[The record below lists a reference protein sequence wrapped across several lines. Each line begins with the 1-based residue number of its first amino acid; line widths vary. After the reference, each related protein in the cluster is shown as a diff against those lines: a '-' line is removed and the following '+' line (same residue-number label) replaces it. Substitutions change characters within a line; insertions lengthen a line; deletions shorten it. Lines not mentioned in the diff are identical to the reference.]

1 MERSAVVINTLPFND
16 IAQSSYPLVA
26 PKSTARDISFSSF
39 LRSHHSETSF
49 EPPPSRLPHRVVITA
64 DDAELSIFDAE
75 KYFNGTAEET
85 TPASQPPSMERIGE
99 KSDFG
104 RPSSVSSVDGYG
116 RNHKAA
122 PFHAAPTASSEASW
136 NSQSGL
142 LSNPPGS
149 MAISMRHIHLRNSKK
164 CANSP
169 RRWFFRRKCPCSGDK
184 SVDVEEKSYSRQ
196 NGHTTNNSDSNCTS
210 NNHHR
215 KQNMGGADQEEPAKR
230 PMVRISAE
238 EWTKD
243 ESLTRGH
250 RALSTEIGRRAAA
263 ARPFSDGGGFTFPIL
278 SHQMPTA
285 NAPDDPPRE
294 SLEVFRPPLILAA
307 EEAMMAPGQAAAA
320 PLYPGDVGRRSFN
333 FATSPRR
340 RGEDDVASDSSS
352 DLFEIESFSTS
363 TGGGGASAAAVYR
376 RRDALDELVRSGA
389 GQAPYRYS
397 LDETST
403 TITSLGAEA
412 YEASEVSVEWSV
424 ATAEGFDRGSVANFS
439 ASASEF
445 GETRLTDLPE
455 VGDRATTTLGGGGGG
470 KKKGGFLSCRCE
482 KAVSVGPQPVKQ
494 PGTGPVGHSTLSTDR
509 HHQHD
514 DEEVDDDDT
523 SIIHI
528 NKNKKNHMPIEL
540 GREASL
546 MASLAVHGG
555 RRPLHVNAKPH
566 LPRSNSARLG
576 ARPFNP
582 R

>member
-1 MERSAVVINTLPFND
+1 MERSAVVINTSPFND
-16 IAQSSYPLVA
+16 ISQSSYPLVA
-26 PKSTARDISFSSF
+26 PKSTARDISFSSY
-39 LRSHHSETSF
+39 LRPHHSETSF
-49 EPPPSRLPHRVVITA
+49 EPPPSRLTHRVVITA

-75 KYFNGTAEET
+75 EYFNGNAEQK
-85 TPASQPPSMERIGE
+85 TPASQPPSMERIRE
-99 KSDFG
+99 KSDFW

-122 PFHAAPTASSEASW
+122 PFHATPTASSEASW

-149 MAISMRHIHLRNSKK
+149 MAISMRHIHLSQAKK
-164 CANSP
+164 YPNSP

-184 SVDVEEKSYSRQ
+184 SVDVEEKSYTRQ

-215 KQNMGGADQEEPAKR
+215 KQNTGGADQEEPATR

-238 EWTKD
+238 EWTKE
-243 ESLTRGH
+243 ESLTGGH
-250 RALSTEIGRRAAA
+250 RALSTEIGRRAAT

-278 SHQMPTA
+278 SHQMPTG
-285 NAPDDPPRE
+285 NAPDDPPRQ
-294 SLEVFRPPLILAA
+294 SLEVFRPPLLLAA
-307 EEAMMAPGQAAAA
+307 EEAMLPPRKAAAA
-320 PLYPGDVGRRSFN
+320 PLYPCDVGRRSFT

-363 TGGGGASAAAVYR
+363 NGGGGASAAAMYR
-376 RRDALDELVRSGA
+376 RMDSLDEVVRSGA

-412 YEASEVSVEWSV
+412 YEPSEASVEWSV
-424 ATAEGFDRGSVANFS
+424 VTAEGFDRGSVANFS

-445 GETRLTDLPE
+445 GETRLADLPE
-455 VGDRATTTLGGGGGG
+455 VGERATTTFGRRVGGGG
-470 KKKGGFLSCRCE
+470 KKKGRFLSCRCE

-494 PGTGPVGHSTLSTDR
+494 PGTGPVGHSTLSTNR
-509 HHQHD
+509 HHHHHHHQHY
-514 DEEVDDDDT
+514 DDDD
-523 SIIHI
+523 
-528 NKNKKNHMPIEL
+528 
-540 GREASL
+540 
-546 MASLAVHGG
+546 
-555 RRPLHVNAKPH
+555 
-566 LPRSNSARLG
+566 
-576 ARPFNP
+576 
-582 R
+582 